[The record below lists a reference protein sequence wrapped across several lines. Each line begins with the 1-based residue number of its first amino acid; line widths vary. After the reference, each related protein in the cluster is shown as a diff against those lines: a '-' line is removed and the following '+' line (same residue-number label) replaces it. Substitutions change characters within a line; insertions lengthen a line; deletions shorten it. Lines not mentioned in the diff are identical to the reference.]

1 MSRIPGAMWGFV
13 GYFAFFLLGGLYLR
27 DEFLHE
33 YLVQSFTLL
42 QVFVFLW
49 IGTNL
54 LQDERIAKRGLFTYA
69 LGAVLLA
76 LGSLSHLPG
85 FDTQVVPGRMTDLG
99 QNPNALAL
107 HMAIAV
113 VIAVGLWLCGLFKG
127 FVVKLLALIV
137 FIFPPLV
144 VLIQTG
150 SRGGILALAA
160 GLLVYALPLARRRP
174 KATLAAFTLAVLAMG
189 ATLFMLAQDPEFVK
203 RWQAVY
209 YEGSLSSRE
218 NIFPAAL
225 EMVLERPIFG
235 WHPIEGFYELA
246 WRLGIWGP
254 RDAHNLLLSLMVEVG
269 VLGTLPFLAGLWLCW
284 RSAWRARSG
293 YLGGLPLALLV
304 IILASNMSGTNI
316 LWKPQWLVLALTLAV
331 GTIVE
336 NQARKK
342 VYRLVTPPPERAKT
356 IEAHPGR

>member
-42 QVFVFLW
+42 QLFVFLW

-113 VIAVGLWLCGLFKG
+113 VIAVGLWLCGFFKG

-160 GLLVYALPLARRRP
+160 GLLVYALPLARRRGGDVRRDVHP
-174 KATLAAFTLAVLAMG
+174 PRREHDQRAPRDSLLRRPAAVVAGTDPLVQPPVPAHRDYPVG
-189 ATLFMLAQDPEFVK
+189 DPE
-203 RWQAVY
+203 
-209 YEGSLSSRE
+209 SRRRTRR
-218 NIFPAAL
+218 PA
-225 EMVLERPIFG
+225 
-235 WHPIEGFYELA
+235 
-246 WRLGIWGP
+246 
-254 RDAHNLLLSLMVEVG
+254 
-269 VLGTLPFLAGLWLCW
+269 
-284 RSAWRARSG
+284 
-293 YLGGLPLALLV
+293 
-304 IILASNMSGTNI
+304 
-316 LWKPQWLVLALTLAV
+316 
-331 GTIVE
+331 
-336 NQARKK
+336 
-342 VYRLVTPPPERAKT
+342 
-356 IEAHPGR
+356 